1 VVAPI
6 ADAYVLDDVAL
17 EGEACRL
24 MDFDAIQSGIRDDVV
39 RYDIAPREVAD
50 RAADLETVAI
60 IIRQSPSFLT
70 AEPISREHHRH
81 VIGEYSPD

>member
-24 MDFDAIQSGIRDDVV
+24 MDFDAIQSGIRNDVV
-39 RYDIAPREVAD
+39 RYDVAPREVAD

-60 IIRQSPSFLT
+60 TIRQSPSFLT

-81 VIGEYSPD
+81 VIVE